1 MPVLL
6 VRASQQIPPSFGFLI
21 TADEYAR
28 FLREVP
34 TAEGVE
40 VEANHYT
47 VGMAPAAARA
57 IADFLDR

>member
-6 VRASQQIPPSFGFLI
+6 VRASQEIPPHFGYLI
-21 TADEYAR
+21 TPEDYGR

-34 TAEGVE
+34 SAQGVE

-47 VGMAPAAARA
+47 VGMHPGAARA
-57 IADFLDR
+57 IAQFLDA